1 MPHFNYEQ
9 ARFNMVEQQIRPWD
23 VLSQGVLNVMAEV
36 PREKFVPT
44 GYQALAFA
52 DVEIPL
58 AHGQMMMPPRLEA
71 RLLQSLSIKPT
82 DRVLEIGTGSG
93 YLTALLAKLA
103 QHVDSVD
110 IYEDFI
116 ERAEQKLAN
125 FDNVSLSIGNAA
137 QGWKTD
143 IQYDVIVLTGSIP
156 LLYPHFKQQLKP
168 SGRLFAIVGQE
179 PIMEAL
185 VVTRYSDTE
194 WQIDSLF
201 ETSVQALIGVEQPNQ
216 FVL

>member
-1 MPHFNYEQ
+1 MPQFNYEQ
-9 ARFNMVEQQIRPWD
+9 ARFNMVEQQIRPWE
-23 VLSQGVLNVMAEV
+23 VLNQSVLDVMAEV
-36 PREKFVPT
+36 PREKFVPAE
-44 GYQALAFA
+44 YQALAFA

-58 AHGQMMMPPRLEA
+58 GHDQVMMFPRLEA

-103 QHVDSVD
+103 EHVDSVD
-110 IYEDFI
+110 IHEDFI
-116 ERAEQKLAN
+116 KQAEKKLAG
-125 FDNVSLSIGNAA
+125 FDNVSLSVGNAA

-156 LLYPHFKQQLKP
+156 VLSSHFKAQLKP
-168 SGRLFAIVGQE
+168 NGRLFAIVGQD

-194 WQIDSLF
+194 WQVDSLF
-201 ETSVQALIGVEQPNQ
+201 ETSVAELEGVAQPAQ

>member
-1 MPHFNYEQ
+1 MPQFNYEQ

-23 VLSQGVLNVMAEV
+23 VLNQSILDVMADV

-52 DVEIPL
+52 DIEIPL
-58 AHGQMMMPPRLEA
+58 GHNQVMMPPRLEA
-71 RLLQSLSIKPT
+71 RLLQSVSIKST

-93 YLTALLAKLA
+93 YLTALLATLA
-103 QHVDSVD
+103 EHVDSVD
-110 IYEDFI
+110 IHEDFI
-116 ERAEQKLAN
+116 QQAEQKLSSFN
-125 FDNVSLSIGNAA
+125 NISLSVGNAA

-143 IQYDVIVLTGSIP
+143 IQYDVIILTGSTPILP
-156 LLYPHFKQQLKP
+156 AHFKQQLKP
-168 SGRLFAIVGQE
+168 GGRLFTIVGQD

-185 VVTRYSDTE
+185 VITRYSDTE

-201 ETSVQALIGVEQPNQ
+201 ETSVAALIGADQAPQ
-216 FVL
+216 FVF

>member
-9 ARFNMVEQQIRPWD
+9 ARFNMVEQQIRPWE
-23 VLSQGVLNVMAEV
+23 VLNQSVLDVMAEV
-36 PREKFVPT
+36 PREKYVPSE
-44 GYQALAFA
+44 YQALAFA
-52 DVEIPL
+52 DVELPL
-58 AHGQMMMPPRLEA
+58 GHDQVMMFPRLEA

-103 QHVDSVD
+103 EHVDSVD
-110 IYEDFI
+110 IYDDFVQQ
-116 ERAEQKLAN
+116 AEKKLAG
-125 FDNVSLSIGNAA
+125 FDNVSLSVGNAV

-143 IQYDVIVLTGSIP
+143 IQYDVIILTGSIP
-156 LLYPHFKQQLKP
+156 VLSSHFKQQLKP
-168 SGRLFAIVGQE
+168 NGRLFVIVGEE

-185 VVTRYSDTE
+185 VITRFSDTE
-194 WQIDSLF
+194 WQVDSLF
-201 ETSVQALIGVEQPNQ
+201 ETTIAALVGVTKPNQ